1 MVSGYESR
9 LEQLFKGI
17 IDLLLALDI
26 QVQSGLNAVQRQGLL
41 LLLAFSTS
49 ILQQCKPQGVY
60 DPTLDILKLRFT
72 SLEHDSKEEVQSAGE
87 LCTYTKTGDTFTE
100 QHWYYC
106 YTCKV
111 M

>member
-49 ILQQCKPQGVY
+49 ILQQCKPHGML
-60 DPTLDILKLRFT
+60 PILRWIF
-72 SLEHDSKEEVQSAGE
+72 
-87 LCTYTKTGDTFTE
+87 
-100 QHWYYC
+100 
-106 YTCKV
+106 
-111 M
+111 

>member
-1 MVSGYESR
+1 MVCFRSYVGYFETKIY
-9 LEQLFKGI
+9 F
-17 IDLLLALDI
+17 
-26 QVQSGLNAVQRQGLL
+26 
-41 LLLAFSTS
+41 
-49 ILQQCKPQGVY
+49 
-60 DPTLDILKLRFT
+60 
-72 SLEHDSKEEVQSAGE
+72 LEHDSKEEVQSAGE